1 MSSKAT
7 AALIGV
13 LTLALYSGLS
23 MAVPDPYQLN
33 LQQPQSIIA
42 QQTYDQHTMVLWV
55 CLVIFIGV
63 FGVMFYS
70 VLKHR
75 KSSGYKAA
83 NFHHST
89 TVEIIWTIIPFFILV
104 GMAYPATK
112 TIIAMKDTSSPDITI
127 KTTGYQWK
135 WGYDYLT
142 GEGEGIS
149 FLSTLATPRAQIEN
163 AAAQGRELSAGSRQP
178 AGGAGGQEGPHSAD
192 RQRRD
197 SRLVGAGL
205 GVKQDAIP
213 GFMRDTWFKADKPGT
228 YRGQCAELCGKEHGF
243 MPIVVEAVEPE
254 KYTQWVAEQKKKSAA
269 AAVDAN
275 KVFTADELKA
285 EGEKVYAAN
294 CVACHQANGKGIPGT
309 FPALDGRRS
318 PPVRRRE
325 HLDIVMNGKTG
336 TAMAAFK
343 HLSDVEIAAVVTY
356 ERNSWGNKAGDVVQP
371 SEINAVQKIASRQ
384 ETLMAAV
391 HDHDVATRTRR
402 PPSRAA
408 SCAGSRPPTTRTSA
422 RCICGSASSCS

>member
-33 LQQPQSIIA
+33 LQTPQTAIA
-42 QQTYDQHTMVLWV
+42 QQMYDQHTMVLWV

-75 KSSGYKAA
+75 KDAGYKAA

-89 TVEIIWTIIPFFILV
+89 TVEIIWTIIPFFILA

-135 WGYDYLT
+135 WGYDYLI

-149 FLSTLATPRAQIEN
+149 FFSNLSTPRAQIEN
-163 AAAQGRELSAGSRQP
+163 REPKGENYLLEVDNPLVVPVGKKVRVLITANDVLHAWWVP
-178 AGGAGGQEGPHSAD
+178 A
-192 RQRRD
+192 
-197 SRLVGAGL
+197 L

-213 GFMRDTWFKADKPGT
+213 GFIRDVWFNVDKPGT

-243 MPIVVEAVEPE
+243 MPIVVVALEQD
-254 KYTQWVAEQKKKSAA
+254 KYSQWVSEQKKKSAA
-269 AAVDAN
+269 TAVDVN
-275 KVFTADELKA
+275 KQFTAEELKA
-285 EGEKVYAAN
+285 EGEKVYAGN

-309 FPALDGRRS
+309 FAALDGS
-318 PPVRRRE
+318 KIATGPKAD
-325 HLDIVMNGKTG
+325 HINIVMNGKTG

-343 HLSDVEIAAVVTY
+343 HLSDVQIAAVVTY
-356 ERNSWGNKAGDVVQP
+356 ERNAWGNTAGDVVQP
-371 SEINAVQKIASRQ
+371 SEINGFRK
-384 ETLMAAV
+384 
-391 HDHDVATRTRR
+391 
-402 PPSRAA
+402 
-408 SCAGSRPPTTRTSA
+408 
-422 RCICGSASSCS
+422 

>member
-1 MSSKAT
+1 MA
-7 AALIGV
+7 I
-13 LTLALYSGLS
+13 ALYSGMG
-23 MAVPDPYQLN
+23 MAAADPYQLN
-33 LQQPQSIIA
+33 LPEPQTIIA
-42 QQTYDQHTMVLWV
+42 RQIYDQHTMLLWI
-55 CLVIFIGV
+55 CLAIFIGV

-75 KSSGYKAA
+75 KSVGYKAA

-104 GMAYPATK
+104 GMAFPATK

-149 FLSTLATPRAQIEN
+149 FLSNLATPRAQIEN
-163 AAAQGRELSAGSRQP
+163 ASPKEENYLLEVDNPVVVPIGKKVRIIITANDVLHAWWVP
-178 AGGAGGQEGPHSAD
+178 A
-192 RQRRD
+192 
-197 SRLVGAGL
+197 L

-213 GFMRDTWFKADKPGT
+213 GYIRDAWFTIDKPGT
-228 YRGQCAELCGKEHGF
+228 YRGQCAELCGKDHGF

-254 KYTQWVAEQKKKSAA
+254 KYTQWVAEQKSKSAA
-269 AAVDAN
+269 AVVDVS
-275 KVFTADELKA
+275 KEFTMDELKA

-309 FPALDGRRS
+309 FAALDGS
-318 PPVRRRE
+318 KVATGPKAG
-325 HLDIVMNGKTG
+325 HIDIVMNGKTG

-343 HLSDVEIAAVVTY
+343 HLSDVQIAAVVTY
-356 ERNSWGNKAGDVVQP
+356 ERNAWGNTAGDVVQP
-371 SEINAVQKIASRQ
+371 SEINELRK
-384 ETLMAAV
+384 
-391 HDHDVATRTRR
+391 
-402 PPSRAA
+402 
-408 SCAGSRPPTTRTSA
+408 
-422 RCICGSASSCS
+422 